1 MFNIINIE
9 ANLPHTISEV
19 ICLKCLYRWISV
31 RPIKV
36 FLKDI
41 ECPNCGRG
49 FVIET
54 GQSMEEICN

>member
-1 MFNIINIE
+1 MSNIINIE

-19 ICLKCLYRWISV
+19 ICLKCLHRWISA
-31 RPIKV
+31 RPIETQ
-36 FLKDI
+36 LKNI

-54 GQSMEEICN
+54 GQLMKKLR

>member
-1 MFNIINIE
+1 MSNIINIE

-31 RPIKV
+31 RPIKTR
-36 FLKDI
+36 LKNI

>member
-1 MFNIINIE
+1 MSNIINIE

-19 ICLKCLYRWISV
+19 ICLKCLYKWISV
-31 RPIKV
+31 RPIETR
-36 FLKDI
+36 LKNI

-49 FVIET
+49 FVIEI

>member
-1 MFNIINIE
+1 MSNIINIE

-31 RPIKV
+31 RPSEIW
-36 FLKDI
+36 LKNI
-41 ECPNCGRG
+41 ECPNCGHG
-49 FVIET
+49 YVIET